1 MLVIVAVTVFRL
13 ARAFSAS
20 PACCSLTETV
30 PINSLDLK
38 KIYGEIVY
46 KCLQT
51 NGKLIDDSMDCIKVL
66 VLVDLQVEAK
76 MKDAGERVT
85 HFSQF
90 HRRQ

>member
-1 MLVIVAVTVFRL
+1 M
-13 ARAFSAS
+13 
-20 PACCSLTETV
+20 

-66 VLVDLQVEAK
+66 VLVDLQVGAK
-76 MKDAGERVT
+76 MKEAGGERVT
-85 HFSQF
+85 PGISRNFIDANK
-90 HRRQ
+90 